1 MLVQG
6 PVGPLVVKKMV
17 VKCLVAANT
26 VINKIEVESLLI

>member
-6 PVGPLVVKKMV
+6 PVGSLVVKKMV